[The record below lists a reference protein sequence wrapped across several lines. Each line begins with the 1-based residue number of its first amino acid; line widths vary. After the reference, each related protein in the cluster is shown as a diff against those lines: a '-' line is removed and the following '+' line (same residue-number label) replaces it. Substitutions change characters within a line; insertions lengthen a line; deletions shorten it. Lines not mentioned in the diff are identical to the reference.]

1 MRNDP
6 RLKDLSP
13 DQKRKLLQA
22 ALEARR
28 ASGAPDRVEAP
39 RTARWLTPLAVRPAA
54 RFRLVCFPHAAAGP
68 GSFRSWPDLLPP
80 EVEPLALC
88 LPGRGERGDEPAAVE
103 LDAILEGVIRELA
116 NGDQRPIVLY
126 GHSLGG
132 AMAFAVANAMKV
144 RGMPA
149 PRLVAIAAMA
159 PPGVATSELTT
170 TAEDVW
176 ITDRI
181 LSNPQLSA
189 QLRDRAEADRTLL
202 LAWKSRSH
210 DSIEAPVLAISAR
223 DDRWLTSDK
232 MVQWAA
238 MTRGGFEFRTA
249 PGPHLFHLETP
260 EIAIEY
266 LCDSLG
272 VAPARS
278 GIGIDVRRAAAAP
291 KRDLGFSLFF
301 FSAEETEGT
310 EKYKLF
316 DAAVRFAD
324 RAGFE
329 AVWLPERH
337 FHPVG
342 GLFPNPS
349 VLGAAL
355 AAGTRRIRIRSG
367 SVVLP
372 LHDPLRV
379 AEEWSV
385 VDNLSG
391 GRVDLGV
398 VPGWNPNDFVLAP
411 ELYENRWA
419 AVFDRLEIVRRL
431 WRGDSIVR
439 VNGRGEHIS
448 VRLHPRPLQAELP
461 VWIATSANDESF
473 RRAGELGLNIITALL
488 IQSVNDFGRRVRMY
502 REARAAAG
510 HDPAHGRV
518 TLMVHT
524 CVGES
529 DAAVRRIVR
538 EPFLNYMRTVQ
549 SLWKETVEAL
559 RTETKVSQ
567 EALEDMVFERYFHRS
582 TLFGSLET
590 CLRRARE
597 FRDAGADEIAC
608 MIDFG
613 VPYQQTMTAL
623 GWLDRLRVLLS
634 DDGIRNGL

>member
-6 RLKDLSP
+6 RLKGLSP

-28 ASGAPDRVEAP
+28 ALGAPDRTEAP
-39 RTARWLTPLAVRPAA
+39 RTARLLMPLAVRPAA

-68 GSFRSWPDLLPP
+68 DSFRNWPDQLPP

-103 LDAILEGVIRELA
+103 LDAVLEGIIGELTDS
-116 NGDQRPIVLY
+116 DQRPIVFY
-126 GHSLGG
+126 GHSTGG
-132 AMAFAVANAMKV
+132 ALAFAVANAMQV
-144 RGMPA
+144 RGMTP
-149 PRLVAIAAMA
+149 PRLVVIAAMA
-159 PPGVATSELTT
+159 APGVAKSDVTLNP
-170 TAEDVW
+170 AEDVR

-189 QLRDRAEADRTLL
+189 QLRDRAEADRSLL
-202 LAWKSRSH
+202 QAWKQRSH
-210 DSIEAPVLAISAR
+210 AAIDAPILAIAAAR
-223 DDRWLTSDK
+223 DDRLFTSDK
-232 MVQWAA
+232 MVQWAT

-249 PGPHLFHLETP
+249 PGPHLFHLDAP
-260 EIAIEY
+260 EIAIRY
-266 LCDSLG
+266 LCDALG
-272 VAPARS
+272 LAPARS
-278 GIGIDVRRAAAAP
+278 GISIDSGRAVVAP
-291 KRDLGFSLFF
+291 KQELSFSLFF

-316 DAAVRFAD
+316 DTAVRFAD

-355 AAGTRRIRIRSG
+355 AAGTKRVRIRSG

-419 AVFDRLEIVRRL
+419 EVFDRLESVRRL
-431 WRGDSIVR
+431 WRGDSLVR
-439 VNGRGEHIS
+439 LNGRGEHIP

-502 REARAAAG
+502 RDARAAAG
-510 HDPAHGRV
+510 HDPAGGCV

-529 DAAVRRIVR
+529 DEAVRRTVR

-559 RTETKVSQ
+559 RTGPQVSQ

-590 CLRRARE
+590 CLHKARE
-597 FRDAGADEIAC
+597 FRDAGANEIAC

-613 VPYQQTMTAL
+613 IPYQQTMAAL
-623 GWLDRLRVLLS
+623 GWLDRLRVSLCN
-634 DDGIRNGL
+634 DGKQN